1 MAEVPALHAEVDGAQ
16 LALVSARVEE
26 VVEKLVASGAGVVL
40 TLETVGLVAWLEEL
54 VAEDGDNTFSS
65 SEEVLA
71 VGAELESVAGVVE
84 SLQGVQGGV
93 GARHA
98 EDVGVSVSGH
108 CHQLLLC
115 VHLRISHCLL
125 GQQLSP
131 GRRQFEGVVAE
142 LVHFHQSVSM
152 GDQQMPVVMGEFDS
166 PPDGGLEVQSLQ
178 GGEGVIHIL
187 VDQHIVPFFIA
198 DGQVLVVVGEGD
210 RSNGMNEQ
218 F

>member
-1 MAEVPALHAEVDGAQ
+1 MAAVDGEG
-16 LALVSARVEE
+16 ALG
-26 VVEKLVASGAGVVL
+26 SG
-40 TLETVGLVAWLEEL
+40 
-54 VAEDGDNTFSS
+54 
-65 SEEVLA
+65 EEVLA

-131 GRRQFEGVVAE
+131 GGRQFEGVVAE

-152 GDQQMPVVMGEFDS
+152 GDQQMPVVMGELNS
-166 PPDGGLEVQSLQ
+166 SAAGRVEV
-178 GGEGVIHIL
+178 
-187 VDQHIVPFFIA
+187 
-198 DGQVLVVVGEGD
+198 
-210 RSNGMNEQ
+210 
-218 F
+218 